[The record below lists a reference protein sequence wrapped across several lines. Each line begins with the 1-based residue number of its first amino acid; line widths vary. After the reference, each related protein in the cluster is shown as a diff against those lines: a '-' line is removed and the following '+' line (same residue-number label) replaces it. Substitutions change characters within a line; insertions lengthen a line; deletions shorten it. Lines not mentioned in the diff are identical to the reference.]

1 MKPEQLEELNKL
13 LQDNSLSLPR
23 YRREVTPSGHNLA
36 WLRKHIKARNNPS
49 ARLCELLG
57 I

>member
-13 LQDNSLSLPR
+13 LQDTSLKLPR

-36 WLRKHIKARNNPS
+36 WLRKHIKARNNPC